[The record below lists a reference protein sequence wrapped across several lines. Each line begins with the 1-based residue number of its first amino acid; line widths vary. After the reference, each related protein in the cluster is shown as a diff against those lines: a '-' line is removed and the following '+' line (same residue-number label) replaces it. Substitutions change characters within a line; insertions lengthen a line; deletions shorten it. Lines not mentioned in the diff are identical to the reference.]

1 MEGGPLEA
9 REVAQFLERGFHGAQ
24 RCLAA
29 PGGLPPPRLPG
40 CHMLA
45 RRSLTAGAARG
56 AELERMNSSYDSLF
70 EGHMDGAVTG
80 HPGLVQTSI
89 SNAVRRPF
97 PRVPR
102 PWPGACTAA
111 TCSLPAG
118 GARTRG

>member
-29 PGGLPPPRLPG
+29 PGGLPPPPPRLP
-40 CHMLA
+40 
-45 RRSLTAGAARG
+45 RRPSLTAGAARG

-89 SNAVRRPF
+89 SNAVRSPSRPSA
-97 PRVPR
+97 PR
-102 PWPGACTAA
+102 PQSA
-111 TCSLPAG
+111 
-118 GARTRG
+118 